1 MSNRSL
7 KPKKNVKEI
16 VKKMK
21 IDKGI
26 AFNYINEED
35 ATEFLSSI
43 NNYLRTASYR
53 KNYIKYT
60 NGPNVGKYIGLD
72 FAYLVE
78 LSIIDM
84 HYRFMVQKMCSD
96 IEHSICVQL
105 IKDIE
110 DNEDKDGYDV
120 AKAFL
125 DGHRSE
131 IRKIA
136 SMIRLRIL
144 ATFLISIL
152 LLNVIEMA
160 IIEFKTTMIVLFGFY

>member
-7 KPKKNVKEI
+7 KPKKNVQEI
-16 VKKMK
+16 VNKMK

-35 ATEFLSSI
+35 ATEFLSST

-72 FAYLVE
+72 FAYLIE

-110 DNEDKDGYDV
+110 DDEDKDGYDV

-125 DGHRSE
+125 DGHGSE
-131 IRKIA
+131 IKK
-136 SMIRLRIL
+136 IL

-152 LLNVIEMA
+152 LLNVTNMA
-160 IIEFKTTMIVLFGFY
+160 VI